1 LREATFSGIARIKIS
16 LSDRELWIFRRK
28 SNAFALPGQV
38 LLPRQRKWMNTA
50 FIPFG
55 SSQNTQ
61 HTQAVSSIWNCS
73 SGNAHLGS
81 NCGLYS
87 LTSRQI
93 LRREWHRRTPEI
105 SIGVLHPYF
114 IDSVRPG
121 RLPYHQASVRREERS
136 QNSCGLR
143 RLPFLTSPRRLNP
156 SFRRLCFR
164 SPMETFSRAYFTVSN
179 EFEFRKIGN
188 IRADL
193 PRIGTRAVLRR

>member
-1 LREATFSGIARIKIS
+1 MREATFSGIARIKIS

-121 RLPYHQASVRREERS
+121 RLPYHQAKFLWLKTFTLPHFAAPPQSFIPKAMFQKS
-136 QNSCGLR
+136 DGNLFQGL
-143 RLPFLTSPRRLNP
+143 LYNQ
-156 SFRRLCFR
+156 
-164 SPMETFSRAYFTVSN
+164 
-179 EFEFRKIGN
+179 
-188 IRADL
+188 
-193 PRIGTRAVLRR
+193 

>member
-1 LREATFSGIARIKIS
+1 MKRARLPSQSPWAWWKISWKQEQCPRQTLACCWQRLLAHNMQNFRVLWLPNNFVGEIWSLSSLVNKYLPVWVLKSSSPEHWKLALREATFSGIARIKIS

-93 LRREWHRRTPEI
+93 LP
-105 SIGVLHPYF
+105 
-114 IDSVRPG
+114 SVFF
-121 RLPYHQASVRREERS
+121 YQIFV
-136 QNSCGLR
+136 
-143 RLPFLTSPRRLNP
+143 
-156 SFRRLCFR
+156 
-164 SPMETFSRAYFTVSN
+164 
-179 EFEFRKIGN
+179 
-188 IRADL
+188 
-193 PRIGTRAVLRR
+193 